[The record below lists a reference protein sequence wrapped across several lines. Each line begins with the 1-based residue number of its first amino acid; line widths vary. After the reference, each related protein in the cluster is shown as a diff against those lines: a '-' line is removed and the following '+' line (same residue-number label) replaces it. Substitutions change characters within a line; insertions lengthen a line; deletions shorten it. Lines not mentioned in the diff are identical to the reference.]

1 MGSEWRD
8 LNLREY
14 AFPDQ
19 IFIDS
24 NIFLDYAIPNPVFG
38 EKVSDFLERV
48 EIEEINAI
56 TTPAVLGE
64 VSHVLLLETG
74 SVILKI
80 RNRNLIMEKIEADR
94 RFSHLCRDAVDKFN
108 EFISNL
114 DGLKLIPVLP
124 EDYYI
129 GSAEGHEYPDLQ
141 VGDEVNPRT
150 FFALS

>member
-80 RNRNLIMEKIEADR
+80 RNRNLIMEKI
-94 RFSHLCRDAVDKFN
+94 
-108 EFISNL
+108 
-114 DGLKLIPVLP
+114 
-124 EDYYI
+124 
-129 GSAEGHEYPDLQ
+129 
-141 VGDEVNPRT
+141 
-150 FFALS
+150 

>member
-1 MGSEWRD
+1 M
-8 LNLREY
+8 NLREY

-80 RNRNLIMEKIEADR
+80 RNRNLIMEKI
-94 RFSHLCRDAVDKFN
+94 
-108 EFISNL
+108 
-114 DGLKLIPVLP
+114 
-124 EDYYI
+124 
-129 GSAEGHEYPDLQ
+129 
-141 VGDEVNPRT
+141 
-150 FFALS
+150 